1 MPRRK
6 KLDIEPSLKEKLDY
20 IGLDLQKVP
29 DYLTEFQNLNYKIIK
44 NYDEKQYKQYKFID
58 VKNIQILISNTNR
71 LNSVKEKYENSR
83 PLIYYLD
90 YKNEENLIYYN
101 TFLDMLKKVEMYEID
116 KIEEEQKM
124 LSKKQPFKVKFN
136 GNYLWQI
143 YYSEYDDK
151 YFMMVP
157 TEDSD
162 YSTFFYLLKKKIEN
176 NENEKIYA
184 PVSYVDYSSGI
195 LKKSEIKDLEN
206 YLWLF
211 TKDYPLIY
219 EVYDKKDKPSLQ
231 IVGETEIYDK
241 VKTLYKIILNN
252 SKEAT
257 KFYKLVKAL
266 FILESELP
274 NYYNF
279 ETQINEK
286 GELGFYLNNVKVQ
299 YENLPEFIVEQ
310 YLRSISLK
318 NKTEEEL
325 IDFKQK
331 IQNLKTE
338 ASNLENEYM
347 AKEKQISTYLEC
359 KKTFFGK
366 VKYFF
371 KFGKKNTK
379 TEKKISLD
387 DRMEGN
393 KKENSKNEKFKLSER
408 NYTLDELIESYKELE
423 TKENEKKNIVMDI
436 NAIKLKN
443 KNLKRKL
450 QNATAYIEEINKHK
464 RSIFEF
470 WKYSNK
476 DAVEALDEGEEETL
490 NIKEIEKTF
499 DFEDDFEK
507 FGNKM
512 DKIQRKVLTDDE
524 FDSIYVASTDLINL
538 INKIYKKE
546 AENKEIS
553 DALKKI
559 KEEKEEKMQEESE
572 ESFDIF
578 GKLNSIIDSDKT
590 IGNKVH
596 RETERDIYEILE
608 IKKGSKGLEL
618 KRNLDD
624 VIKNIKTALNKITI
638 DRPIYVYKALSEEAD
653 LNGIQTFSLDI
664 KEELDRCIKEEKT
677 KNKIYL
683 YKVKLGSG
691 TNILAFSNIIYYNN
705 KNMTLPLGMNLS
717 TKILTDLSKINLKNT
732 SQKELHKIQFTN
744 QNDDFSS
751 LNVRDINVLELED
764 EKLVTIPS

>member
-29 DYLTEFQNLNYKIIK
+29 KDLMEYQNLNYKVIK
-44 NYDEKQYKQYKFID
+44 NYDEMQYKQYRFVD
-58 VKNIQILISNTNR
+58 VKNIQILLSNSNR
-71 LNSVKEKYENSR
+71 LNSVKEKYENAK
-83 PLIYYLD
+83 PIMYYLD
-90 YKNEENLIYYN
+90 YKNEENILYYTN
-101 TFLDMLKKVEMYEID
+101 FLEMLKQVETYEID
-116 KIEEEQKM
+116 KIEEEQKK
-124 LSKKQPFKVKFN
+124 LSKKLPFKVKFE

-176 NENEKIYA
+176 NKDEKIFV
-184 PVSYVDYSSGI
+184 PVSYVDYSSKI

-219 EVYDKKDKPSLQ
+219 EVYDKKENSSIQ
-231 IVGETEIYDK
+231 IVGETEIFDK
-241 VKTLYKIILNN
+241 IKTLYKVVLNTVKDAN
-252 SKEAT
+252 

-266 FILESELP
+266 FILQSELP

-279 ETQINEK
+279 ETNIDEN
-286 GELGFYLNNVKVQ
+286 GGVGFYLNNVKVE

-310 YLRSISLK
+310 YLKSVSLK
-318 NKTEEEL
+318 GKTEEDLFEL
-325 IDFKQK
+325 KQK
-331 IQNLKTE
+331 IQNLKSEGARLETE
-338 ASNLENEYM
+338 YIT
-347 AKEKQISTYLEC
+347 KEKQISTYLEC

-371 KFGKKNTK
+371 KFGKKDTK
-379 TEKKISLD
+379 QENKIVLE
-387 DRMEGN
+387 DRMEG
-393 KKENSKNEKFKLSER
+393 KKFKNKNDKFALPEKS
-408 NYTLDELIESYKELE
+408 YTLDELIDSYKELE
-423 TKENEKKNIVMDI
+423 AKEIEKKNIVMDI
-436 NAIKLKN
+436 NALKLKN

-450 QNATAYIEEINKHK
+450 LNATAYIDEINKHK

-476 DAVEALDEGEEETL
+476 DAVEALDEGEEEEI
-490 NIKEIEKTF
+490 NVKEIEKTF
-499 DFEDDFEK
+499 NFEDDFEK

-512 DKIQRKVLTDDE
+512 DKVQRKFLTDDE
-524 FDSIYVASTDLINL
+524 FDSIYVASTNL
-538 INKIYKKE
+538 FDIINKIYKKE

-553 DALKKI
+553 AVLKKV
-559 KEEKEEKMQEESE
+559 KLEKEEKMQEESE

-578 GKLNSIIDSDKT
+578 GRLNSIIDSDKT

-596 RETERDIYEILE
+596 RESERDMYDILE
-608 IKKGSKGLEL
+608 IKKGTKGIEL
-618 KRNLDD
+618 KRNLDN
-624 VIKNIKTALNKITI
+624 VIKNIKTALNKVSL
-638 DRPIYVYKALSEEAD
+638 DMPIYAYRASSDEID
-653 LNGIQTFSLDI
+653 LNGMQTFSLDM
-664 KEELDRCIKEEKT
+664 KEELDKCLKDENS

-683 YKVKLGSG
+683 YKVKIEEG
-691 TNILAFSNIIYYNN
+691 TNVLAFSNIIFYNN

-717 TKILTDLSKINLKNT
+717 RNILVDLSKLSLKIKDEKNLN
-732 SQKELHKIQFTN
+732 KIQFAN
-744 QNDDFSS
+744 ERDDFSAID
-751 LNVRDINVLELED
+751 VREIIAIELEQ
-764 EKLVTIPS
+764 E